1 MEVWHI
7 DVGSSHPGAE
17 GGPKGWAV
25 RPLKWYASWV
35 QTGVSQV
42 GPYLSWAY
50 ETCEDIFLVRED
62 WKVPASGVPV
72 VVLTAAQGSYAG
84 EGETLNAS
92 KRETPLKI
100 RSRVHLRVRE
110 GPW

>member
-1 MEVWHI
+1 M
-7 DVGSSHPGAE
+7 
-17 GGPKGWAV
+17 
-25 RPLKWYASWV
+25 
-35 QTGVSQV
+35 
-42 GPYLSWAY
+42 
-50 ETCEDIFLVRED
+50 
-62 WKVPASGVPV
+62 VPASGVPV

-92 KRETPLKI
+92 KRETPLEI